1 MKKAVSLAL
10 VSMFCVNTHSQPK
23 EFEGR
28 ITYKTNIQSKAPG
41 VDDKVWNIILAT
53 GNNITTYIKQ
63 GNYKLSTGL
72 SEQYFIRDKQKVFIK
87 FKTIDTLYY
96 MDYSFDTSS
105 VISVSKN
112 GPGKMINGYSCNSI
126 TIKTSSVEKKC
137 FYAPALY
144 LNPEYDKDNTIGQL
158 NILTRE
164 TSSVWLE
171 MTDETDSYRSII
183 TCTQVVQESV
193 ANSVFDLPPLPQ
205 KKFSLEELLQ
215 PAVFKRTGGWLN
227 YLTNNIDG
235 SIGAKYIKIPKGEK
249 QASQSVMVRFMVNE
263 RGVVINAGVL
273 NKNEVHSKLA
283 EEALRVVTSSPPWT
297 PAILYGEKII
307 YWQKQEITFQASK

>member
-1 MKKAVSLAL
+1 MGMNTLTFRWLSGLIL
-10 VSMFCVNTHSQPK
+10 VSTLGVNVRGETVP
-23 EFEGR
+23 
-28 ITYKTNIQSKAPG
+28 
-41 VDDKVWNIILAT
+41 VDSELRTRQFIVMGYQGIAT
-53 GNNITTYIKQ
+53 E
-63 GNYKLSTGL
+63 L
-72 SEQYFIRDKQKVFIK
+72 
-87 FKTIDTLYY
+87 
-96 MDYSFDTSS
+96 
-105 VISVSKN
+105 
-112 GPGKMINGYSCNSI
+112 
-126 TIKTSSVEKKC
+126 
-137 FYAPALY
+137 
-144 LNPEYDKDNTIGQL
+144 TIGKGPYL
-158 NILTRE
+158 R
-164 TSSVWLE
+164 
-171 MTDETDSYRSII
+171 
-183 TCTQVVQESV
+183 
-193 ANSVFDLPPLPQ
+193 
-205 KKFSLEELLQ
+205 SLEELLQ